1 VIPQGISKGIAMP
14 AESDGRV
21 AASPRRPGDHEEH
34 TMSNTSTLSRR
45 ARLHIL
51 VSVTL
56 TAICLGGASASP
68 ASAIQNTDGCSAASP
83 RALGIDEIVEQ
94 RKTGMAA
101 DYVTLA
107 LERAQASYGRG

>member
-1 VIPQGISKGIAMP
+1 
-14 AESDGRV
+14 
-21 AASPRRPGDHEEH
+21 
-34 TMSNTSTLSRR
+34 MSNTSTLSRR
-45 ARLHIL
+45 ARLQIL

-68 ASAIQNTDGCSAASP
+68 ASATQNTDGCSAAPP

-94 RKTGMAA
+94 RKTEMAA